1 MAVKRYIDNE
11 WITISGLEG
20 PVGATGLQGPT
31 GATGAAGATGET
43 GATGP
48 ANVLSIGTVTN
59 GVTAGATITGTSPE
73 QVLNLVL
80 PMNTNALT
88 SDNFA
93 TVTNKTIALGNNSIS
108 GTLAQFNTALTGADF
123 ASLAGTETLTNKT
136 ITFADN
142 TLTGVAST
150 STSQTLTNKT
160 ISGSANTLSNIPNAA
175 LTNSSITINGSPV
188 SLGGSL
194 TLIALPSQT
203 GSAGRMLVTN
213 GTDAS
218 WTNTV
223 TANAT
228 TSIGLLV
235 RGLASQTEDL
245 QEWQTS
251 AGTVLATM
259 SASGAFTAVTKSF
272 DIAHPTKES
281 MRLRYGSLEGP
292 ENGVYIRGKSTDKN
306 ISLPDYWIGLVDQST
321 ITVQLTAIG
330 SGTVFVKDTLNDSVI
345 IGGTAK
351 EYFYTIYAE
360 RKDVDKLIV
369 EY

>member
-31 GATGAAGATGET
+31 GATGAAGATGAT
-43 GATGP
+43 GPAGP

-59 GVTAGATITGTSPE
+59 GAVASASITGTTPS

-80 PMNTNALT
+80 PLNTDAILLNSFQT
-88 SDNFA
+88 I
-93 TVTNKTIALGNNSIS
+93 TNKTIALGSNTIS

-123 ASLAGTETLTNKT
+123 ASLAGAE
-136 ITFADN
+136 
-142 TLTGVAST
+142 
-150 STSQTLTNKT
+150 TLTNKT

-223 TANAT
+223 TANTT

-251 AGTVLATM
+251 TGAVMA
-259 SASGAFTAVTKSF
+259 SISPSGAFSAITKSF
-272 DIAHPTKES
+272 DIVHPTKEN

-292 ENGVYIRGKSTDKN
+292 ENGVYVRGKSIDKI
-306 ISLPDYWIGLVDQST
+306 ISLPDYWVGLVDETT
-321 ITVQLTAIG
+321 ITVQLTPIG
-330 SGTVFVKDTLNDSVI
+330 SGTLFVKDTGVSIAL
-345 IGGTAK
+345 
-351 EYFYTIYAE
+351 
-360 RKDVDKLIV
+360 
-369 EY
+369 

>member
-1 MAVKRYIDNE
+1 MAVKRYIGDE
-11 WITISGLEG
+11 WITISGLQG
-20 PVGATGLQGPT
+20 PVGETGLQGTTGAT
-31 GATGAAGATGET
+31 GATGAAGAT

-59 GVTAGATITGTSPE
+59 GVTASASITGTTPS

-80 PMNTNALT
+80 PLNTNALT
-88 SDNFA
+88 YDNFA
-93 TVTNKTIALGNNSIS
+93 TITNKA
-108 GTLAQFNTALTGADF
+108 
-123 ASLAGTETLTNKT
+123 
-136 ITFADN
+136 
-142 TLTGVAST
+142 
-150 STSQTLTNKT
+150 
-160 ISGSANTLSNIPNAA
+160 ISGSANTITNIPNSS

-203 GSAGRMLVTN
+203 GSAGRMLVTD
-213 GTDAS
+213 GTTAS

-223 TANAT
+223 RPNTT

-251 AGTVLATM
+251 GGTIVA
-259 SASGAFTAVTKSF
+259 SVSPSGAFTAVTKSF
-272 DIAHPTKES
+272 DIVHPTKEN

-292 ENGVYIRGKSTDKN
+292 ENGVYIRGKSLDK
-306 ISLPDYWIGLVDQST
+306 IITLPDYWSGLVDETT
-321 ITVQLTAIG
+321 ITVQLTSIG
-330 SGTVFVKDTLNDSVI
+330 SGTVFVKEVKSDSVI
-345 IGGTAK
+345 VGGTTK